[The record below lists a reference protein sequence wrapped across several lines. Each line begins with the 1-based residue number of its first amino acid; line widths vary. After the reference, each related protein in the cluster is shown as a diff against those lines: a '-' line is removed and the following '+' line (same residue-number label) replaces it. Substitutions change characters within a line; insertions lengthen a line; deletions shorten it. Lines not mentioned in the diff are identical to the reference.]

1 MVTLWRQVEQTACR
15 QGRRRDECDNG
26 ALWVRN
32 EQLKLKCHWTK
43 KINNILN
50 IFTFFET
57 CSMDREM
64 EALVKRVVEVFLTFE
79 PGANICNFRSL
90 WKDYSFHRP
99 LCWFKLTFGSG
110 NLKESVEGKSNLF
123 KINVF
128 VLCFSPQQIRGL
140 PWVIQNTERWQ
151 VTRVSSWSITSHI
164 FLFVSHFCYKFL

>member
-1 MVTLWRQVEQTACR
+1 MQTRQETGWMR
-15 QGRRRDECDNG
+15 QRSSVGE
-26 ALWVRN
+26 
-32 EQLKLKCHWTK
+32 EQLKLKWHWTK
-43 KINNILN
+43 NNILN

-64 EALVKRVVEVFLTFE
+64 EGLVKRVVEVFLTFE

-90 WKDYSFHRP
+90 WKDYSFFRP
-99 LCWFKLTFGSG
+99 LWWFKITSGTG
-110 NLKESVEGKSNLF
+110 NLKESVEGKSNFF

-164 FLFVSHFCYKFL
+164 FLFVFHFYYIFYRFCTVT